1 MIDMSSNIQ
10 NLRAMGAADKYR
22 ALVKGTQ
29 SRFQRADGNVCL
41 SPADFSRT
49 VQEAAR
55 IAVIGQRDVQTLFA
69 YSSVCWD
76 LSLAVGPAGPSI
88 LLANDAA
95 TRKFFSYGVDDQNN
109 VIQLGGFP
117 AAYQARY
124 DDTNLTKGG
133 KPPFG
138 PMLIE
143 RIGVFFRVTHQH
155 TETEGGVINAS
166 DPVFNGIL
174 MGNISL
180 AIGTNGSRKL
190 KHLGSPVF
198 WAGHG
203 GLSGS
208 PVDSVGA
215 AQNYQ
220 TIGLGAGQRFERQ
233 LDEPIVWQ
241 ASGGVDDDLVL
252 QVDVEHDVSVPYGIG
267 EGAASQ
273 IRCCLWALVE
283 GRSVEQLS
291 ANG

>member
-1 MIDMSSNIQ
+1 MSSNIQ
-10 NLRAMGAADKYR
+10 NLKAMGAADKYR

-29 SRFQRADGNVCL
+29 SRFQRPDGSVCL

-76 LSLAVGPAGPSI
+76 LTIAASTT

-109 VIQLGGFP
+109 VVQLGGFP

-155 TETEGGVINAS
+155 RTTTGVANAA
-166 DPVFNGIL
+166 DPIFNGIL

-203 GLSGS
+203 GLSGGAT
-208 PVDSVGA
+208 DSVGT

-233 LDEPIVWQ
+233 LDEPLVWQ

-252 QVDVEHDVSVPYGIG
+252 QVDVEHDVVLPYTVA
-267 EGAASQ
+267 EGPYPQ
-273 IRCCLWALVE
+273 VRCCLWALVE